1 MQRWFKIEE
10 KGDSAPMKVNG
21 IDVRKYNAKQLT
33 AEIHPPAVAVNY
45 EWLAGALQPT
55 EFETDVTM
63 GHLKM
68 CVYFKGG
75 DRNSII
81 RAMSEFMANFAT
93 ACDLELDGYKGKYR
107 GFLKTDDFEK
117 TITKKRYKINLEFD
131 GYFYDDEIAV
141 VFDGITSGK
150 FYMVGSRRTPCIVE
164 VYAKSALT
172 NYAIKGLGDDE
183 VTIQSL
189 ASGKTVIIDGT
200 KGIVSLD
207 GANAFDKVS
216 LWEFPSIKTGGTS
229 LVFSNNRAKV
239 TVRYH
244 PMWI

>member
-1 MQRWFKIEE
+1 
-10 KGDSAPMKVNG
+10 MKVNG
-21 IDVRKYNAKQLT
+21 IDARKYDAKQLT
-33 AEIHPPAVAVNY
+33 VEIQPPAVAVNY
-45 EWLAGALQPT
+45 EWLTGALQPT

-68 CVYFKGG
+68 CVYFKGR

-81 RAMSEFMANFAT
+81 RTMSEFMSNFT
-93 ACDLELDGYKGKYR
+93 KACDLELDGYKGKYR
-107 GFLKTDDFEK
+107 GFLTSDDFEK

-141 VFDGITSGK
+141 MFDGMTSGS
-150 FYMVGSRRTPCIVE
+150 FFMVGSRKTPCIVE

-172 NYAIKGLGDDE
+172 NYAISGLGDDDI
-183 VTIQSL
+183 VIQSL
-189 ASGKTVIIDGT
+189 AAGKTVIIDGVR
-200 KGIVSLD
+200 GVVLLD
-207 GANAFDKVS
+207 DANAFDRVS

-229 LVFSNNRAKV
+229 LTFSSNKARV